1 MLRVALFA
9 IVVSLASLGGCSSC
23 EKKDEKAA
31 VPEVPAPA
39 PADLLADVYAMSPN
53 TSWSRLQRGIGGAVG
68 ILPATLPG
76 IIGFMAELDPRIGNE
91 IDGGAPIYAVLAGD
105 PAHPAFCIAMK
116 LVDPRRARMLLTD
129 GETALFN
136 VREEPAPA
144 GQLTHLVPKTR
155 VERADKKQP
164 AVSALT
170 NNGYIAVGK
179 VPEDLS
185 KLAAYATR
193 TLPGRTLP
201 KDAAIVADVPR
212 SAVATVLAPKLESA
226 WSDAKG
232 FLLMEDERMR
242 GEHGGRAP
250 DFGDP
255 KAIVAALDAVVGR
268 RIAVFRDLERVRF
281 ALDVSDDAVVLTSTM
296 TPVAGDGAA
305 KKWVQSMR
313 VGDAA
318 ALLGLPATSLVA
330 ISLRDTEEDRV
341 AQAAEMEKAI
351 ASSLGERLKEPDAK
365 RVHEALDDWTKGRDE
380 TLAIAYSVEEPTG
393 TFITTRARDAE
404 AANRSVRAVV
414 DLAKASPFKEMLHV
428 KDVTMS
434 SEEVPGFGKVQIAK
448 LAREAVAKPPP
459 GLKAPP
465 GDAGARVL
473 SAPPA
478 GVAWSTE
485 GGNVSLG
492 LGTEPLVAFKTGA
505 RPDKKLR
512 DDPLVA
518 RFASSVGANASTF
531 AVIQPLR
538 YDAKRAHLGAA
549 PVAIAVT
556 RRDGDAILRLELSD
570 ALLRE
575 LSRYFM
581 GF

>member
-1 MLRVALFA
+1 MVRVARVL
-9 IVVSLASLGGCSSC
+9 VVGLGLVLSLGGCSSC
-23 EKKDEKAA
+23 EKKEDKAA
-31 VPEVPAPA
+31 VPEVPVAA

-53 TSWSRLQRGIGGAVG
+53 TSWSRLQRGIGGALG

-76 IIGFMAELDPRIGNE
+76 IIGFMAELDPRIANE
-91 IDGGAPIYAVLAGD
+91 IDGGAPIYGVVAGD
-105 PAHPAFCIAMK
+105 PAHPIFCIAMK

-136 VREEPAPA
+136 VREEPA
-144 GQLTHLVPKTR
+144 LTHLVPKTR
-155 VERADKKQP
+155 VERTDKKQP

-170 NNGYIAVGK
+170 NNGYITVGK
-179 VPEDLS
+179 LPEDLS

-226 WSDAKG
+226 WNDAKG
-232 FLLMEDERMR
+232 FLLVEDERMR

-281 ALDVSDDAVVLTSTM
+281 ALDVSDDAVVLNSTL
-296 TPVAGDGAA
+296 TPVAGDGPA
-305 KKWVQSMR
+305 KKWVQGMR

-318 ALLGLPATSLVA
+318 ALLGLPNTSLVA
-330 ISLRDTEEDRV
+330 VSLRDTEEDRA
-341 AQAAEMEKAI
+341 AQATEMEKAI

-365 RVHEALDDWTKGRDE
+365 RLHDALDDWTKGRDE
-380 TLAIAYSVEEPTG
+380 TLAVAYSIDEPTG

-404 AANRSVRAVV
+404 AANRAIRSIV
-414 DLAKASPFKEMLHV
+414 DLTKASPFKEMLRV

-434 SEEVPGFGKVQIAK
+434 AEEVPGFGKVQVAK
-448 LAREAVAKPPP
+448 LTREAVAKPPP
-459 GLKAPP
+459 GLKTPP
-465 GDAGARVL
+465 GDAGAAVM

-485 GGNVSLG
+485 GGSIALALG
-492 LGTEPLVAFKTGA
+492 AEPLVTFKTSA
-505 RPDKKLR
+505 RPEKKLR

-518 RFASSVGANASTF
+518 RFTTNVGATASTF

-549 PVAIAVT
+549 PIAVAVS
-556 RRDGDAILRLELSD
+556 RKDGDAVVRLELSD
-570 ALLRE
+570 LLLRE

>member
-1 MLRVALFA
+1 MVRVAR
-9 IVVSLASLGGCSSC
+9 VVLLGVVLALGGCSSC

-31 VPEVPAPA
+31 VPEVPVAAPG
-39 PADLLADVYAMSPN
+39 DLLADVYAMSPN

-91 IDGGAPIYAVLAGD
+91 IDGSAPIYAVLAGD
-105 PAHPAFCIAMK
+105 PAQPAFCIAMK

-129 GETALFN
+129 GETSLFN
-136 VREEPAPA
+136 VREES
-144 GQLTHLVPKTR
+144 GLTHLVPKTR
-155 VERADKKQP
+155 VERTDKKQP

-170 NNGYIAVGK
+170 TNGYITVGK
-179 VPEDLS
+179 MPEDLS
-185 KLAAYATR
+185 KLSAYATR

-212 SAVATVLAPKLESA
+212 SAVATVLAPKLETA
-226 WSDAKG
+226 WNDAKS
-232 FLLMEDERMR
+232 FLLLQDERMR

-281 ALDVSDDAVVLTSTM
+281 ALDVTDDAVVLNSTL
-296 TPVAGDGAA
+296 TPVAGDGPA
-305 KKWVQSMR
+305 KRWVHSMR

-318 ALLGLPATSLVA
+318 ALLGLPNTSLVA
-330 ISLRDTEEDRV
+330 LSLRDTEEDRV

-365 RVHEALDDWTKGRDE
+365 RLHDALEDWTKGRDE
-380 TLAIAYSVEEPTG
+380 TLAIAYSIDEPTG
-393 TFITTRARDAE
+393 TFITTRTRDAE
-404 AANRSVRAVV
+404 AANRAVRSVV

-428 KDVTMS
+428 KEVTTS
-434 SEEVPGFGKVQIAK
+434 TEEIPGFGKVQVAK
-448 LAREAVAKPPP
+448 ISREAPAMRPPP
-459 GLKAPP
+459 GLEARA
-465 GDAGARVL
+465 GDAGAPKI
-473 SAPPA
+473 SAPST

-485 GGNVSLG
+485 AGSIALG
-492 LGTEPLVAFKTGA
+492 LGSEPIVALKTGA

-518 RFASSVGANASTF
+518 RFTSNVGATASTF
-531 AVIQPLR
+531 VVVQPLR

-549 PVAIAVT
+549 PIAIAVS
-556 RRDGDAILRLELSD
+556 RKDGDAVVRLELSD
-570 ALLRE
+570 LLLRE